1 MPAKIEI
8 SHKTIFF
15 IFGFLALL
23 WFLWQIKEIILIL
36 FLAFILM
43 SALRPFVEKLE
54 RFRIPRVISILFVY
68 LVFLSFL
75 GLVGGAI
82 FPPLIFQT
90 LKFWERLPGLFERI
104 LPFLP
109 LNFEFLTQQLTPV
122 GGNILRVTLGFF
134 SNVVTLV
141 TFLVFTFYLL
151 LERKHLEE
159 TFKTLLGEE
168 TGGKIVRTTWKI
180 EERLGA
186 WVRGQVTL
194 MFLIGLTCFIG
205 LTALGVDYALPLA
218 LTAGIL
224 EIIPIAGPI
233 LGGIPAVL
241 VALVT
246 SPVLALAVVALY
258 FIIQQLENNLIV
270 PTVMRKA
277 TGLPPIV
284 TLLSL
289 MIGGK
294 LAGIFG
300 AFLAVPTVVVLQT
313 ILQEVTAS
321 KK

>member
-1 MPAKIEI
+1 MPTRIEI

-15 IFGFLALL
+15 TFGFLALL

-36 FLAFILM
+36 FLAFIFM

-54 RFRIPRVISILFVY
+54 RFRIPRLVSILFVY
-68 LVFLSFL
+68 LIFLSFL
-75 GLVGGAI
+75 GLVGGVI

-90 LKFWERLPGLFERI
+90 LRFWERLPELFGKI
-104 LPFLP
+104 LPFFP
-109 LNFEFLTQQLTPV
+109 LNFEFLTQQLTPI

-151 LERKHLEE
+151 LERKYLEE
-159 TFKTLLGEE
+159 TFKTLFGEE

-186 WVRGQVTL
+186 WVRGEAIL
-194 MFLIGLTCFIG
+194 MFLVGLACFIG

-224 EIIPIAGPI
+224 EIIPVAGPI
-233 LGGIPAVL
+233 LAGIPAVL

-246 SPVLALAVVALY
+246 SPVLALTVVALY

-277 TGLPPIV
+277 TGLPPII
-284 TLLSL
+284 TLLAL

-294 LAGIFG
+294 LAGIVG
-300 AFLAVPTVVVLQT
+300 AILAVPTVVILQV
-313 ILQEVTAS
+313 ILQEVSAQ

>member
-8 SHKTIFF
+8 SHKTILF

-54 RFRIPRVISILFVY
+54 KFRIPRILSILFVY
-68 LVFLSFL
+68 LVLLFFL
-75 GLVGGAI
+75 GGVVGAI

-90 LKFWERLPGLFERI
+90 LKFWERLPELFNRI

-122 GGNILRVTLGFF
+122 GGNILRVTFGFF
-134 SNVVTLV
+134 SNIVTLV

-151 LERKHLEE
+151 LEREHLEQ
-159 TFKTLLGEE
+159 TFKTLFGEE

-186 WVRGQVTL
+186 WVRGEIIL
-194 MFLIGLTCFIG
+194 MFLIGLACFVG

-284 TLLSL
+284 TLLAL
-289 MIGGK
+289 LIGGK

-300 AFLAVPTVVVLQT
+300 ALLAVPTVVVLQT
-313 ILQEVTAS
+313 IFTEVSAQR
-321 KK
+321 K

>member
-15 IFGFLALL
+15 TFGFLAAL
-23 WFLWQIKEIILIL
+23 WFLWQIKEIILVL

-90 LKFWERLPGLFERI
+90 LKFWERLPELFNRI

-168 TGGKIVRTTWKI
+168 TGERIIKITWKI

-194 MFLIGLTCFIG
+194 MFLIGLACFIG

-246 SPVLALAVVALY
+246 SPVLALAVAALY

-277 TGLPPIV
+277 TGLPPII

-313 ILQEVTAS
+313 ILQEVTTS

>member
-1 MPAKIEI
+1 MPTRIEI

-15 IFGFLALL
+15 TFGFLAFV
-23 WFLWQIKEIILIL
+23 WFLWQIKEIILVL

-43 SALRPFVEKLE
+43 SALRPSVEKLE
-54 RFRIPRVISILFVY
+54 KFRIPRIISILFIY
-68 LVFLSFL
+68 FLFLFFL
-75 GLVGGAI
+75 GAVGGAI
-82 FPPLIFQT
+82 FPPLILQT
-90 LKFWERLPGLFERI
+90 LRFWERLPEFFAKI

-122 GGNILRVTLGFF
+122 GGNILRITLGFF
-134 SNVVTLV
+134 SNVFTLV
-141 TFLVFTFYLL
+141 TFLVLSFYLL
-151 LERKHLEE
+151 LERSNLESA
-159 TFKTLLGEE
+159 FKTLFGEE
-168 TGGKIVRTTWKI
+168 SGEKVVKIIWKI

-186 WVRGQVTL
+186 WIRGQVIL
-194 MFLIGLTCFIG
+194 MLVVGLAAFIG
-205 LTALGVDYALPLA
+205 LTGLGVDYALPLA
-218 LTAGIL
+218 LTAGIF

-233 LGGIPAVL
+233 LAGIPAVL

-277 TGLPPIV
+277 VGLPPFI
-284 TLLSL
+284 TLLAL

-300 AFLAVPTVVVLQT
+300 AFLAVPTVVILQT
-313 ILQEVTAS
+313 ILVEIAS
-321 KK
+321 QRK

>member
-1 MPAKIEI
+1 MTTRIEI
-8 SHKTIFF
+8 SHKTVFF
-15 IFGFLALL
+15 IFAFLAFI
-23 WFLWQIKEIILIL
+23 WFLWQIKEIILVL

-43 SALRPFVEKLE
+43 SALRPSVERLEKLK
-54 RFRIPRVISILFVY
+54 IPKLLSILFVY
-68 LVFLSFL
+68 LIFLLFL
-75 GLVGGAI
+75 VIVGGVI
-82 FPPLIFQT
+82 FPPLISQT
-90 LKFWERLPGLFERI
+90 LKFWERLPELFGKI
-104 LPFLP
+104 MPFLP

-141 TFLVFTFYLL
+141 TFLVFSFYLL
-151 LERKHLEE
+151 LERKNLEE
-159 TFKTLLGEE
+159 AAKLLFGEKMGE
-168 TGGKIVRTTWKI
+168 RIVLILQKI

-186 WVRGQVTL
+186 WVRGQITL
-194 MFLIGLTCFIG
+194 MFVVGLASFIG

-224 EIIPIAGPI
+224 EIIPFVGPI
-233 LGGIPAVL
+233 LGAIPAVL

-258 FIIQQLENNLIV
+258 FIIQQLENNIVV

-277 TGLPPIV
+277 TGLSPIV
-284 TLLSL
+284 TLLAL

-300 AFLAVPTVVVLQT
+300 AFLAIPTVVVLQT
-313 ILQEVTAS
+313 ILQEVLVS
-321 KK
+321 RK